1 MKAPKLSVNQRASD
15 HELLLSLPARLP
27 EVMCATPSELRG
39 PVEKLSNVQ
48 SLRCK
53 ECGRDYPQEPI
64 YVCDFCFGPLEVIY
78 DLHAASKSMS
88 RESIQ
93 DGPLTMWRYDQ
104 LLPASREHAV
114 DIGAGMTPLVKAE
127 NLGKELGLNNLWI
140 KNDAA
145 NPTHSF
151 KDRVVSVAAT
161 KAVEFDFD
169 TIACASTGN
178 LAGATAAHGAK
189 AKMNTMVFIPSNL
202 ERGKILGA
210 AIFGSVVLVN
220 GNYDD
225 VNRLC
230 SELGDD
236 RRWAFVNINMRPYYS
251 EGSKSIGYELAE
263 QLGWRAPSHIIVPV
277 ASGSL
282 FTKVFNG
289 LNEFAELGIIDS
301 NNSKMHIAQPAGCSP
316 VATAFVDGQTHPKP
330 VIPDTIA
337 KSLAIGSP
345 ADGFYSVEIANKT
358 GGSGTIVPEPEI
370 AEGMKLLAE
379 TEGIFTETAGGVV
392 ISTLKRL
399 ARENIIHPDEET
411 VALITGTGL
420 KTLEAIADQVET
432 STIEPTI
439 GSFDEIVMG
448 TAVT

>member
-1 MKAPKLSVNQRASD
+1 MQ
-15 HELLLSLPARLP
+15 LLP
-27 EVMCATPSELRG
+27 LRG

-64 YVCDFCFGPLEVIY
+64 YVCDYCFGPLEVAY
-78 DLHAASKSMS
+78 DYDEIAKNIS
-88 RESIQ
+88 RDKIQ
-93 DGPLTMWRYDQ
+93 DGPLTIWRYDQ
-104 LLPASREHAV
+104 LLPASRDNAIN
-114 DIGAGMTPLVKAE
+114 IGAGMTPLLKAD

-151 KDRVVSVAAT
+151 KDRVVSVATT
-161 KAVEFDFD
+161 KAVEFEFD

-189 AKMNTMVFIPSNL
+189 AGMNTMVFIPADL
-202 ERGKILGA
+202 ERGKVLGA

-251 EGSKSIGYELAE
+251 EGSKSLGYELAE
-263 QLGWRAPSHIIVPV
+263 QLGWHAPEHVIVPV

-282 FTKVFNG
+282 FTKVYKG
-289 LNEFAELGIIDS
+289 LQEFAQLGIIDS
-301 NNSKMHIAQPAGCSP
+301 VDTKMHIAQPFGCSP
-316 VATAFVDGQTHPKP
+316 VAKAFVEGQTHPKP
-330 VIPDTIA
+330 VVPDTIA

-345 ADGFYSVEIANKT
+345 ADGYYSVGIANNT
-358 GGSGTIVPEPEI
+358 GGSATIVPESEI

-392 ISTLKRL
+392 ISTLRRL
-399 ARENIIHPDEET
+399 AREGVIGKNEET

-420 KTLEAIADQVET
+420 KTLEAIENTVTT
-432 STIEPTI
+432 STIDATVQ
-439 GSFDEIVMG
+439 SFDEIVMG
-448 TAVT
+448 SVVS

>member
-1 MKAPKLSVNQRASD
+1 
-15 HELLLSLPARLP
+15 
-27 EVMCATPSELRG
+27 
-39 PVEKLSNVQ
+39 
-48 SLRCK
+48 
-53 ECGRDYPQEPI
+53 
-64 YVCDFCFGPLEVIY
+64 VCDFCFGPLEVAY
-78 DLHAASKSMS
+78 DYDAIAKTMS

-93 DGPLTMWRYDQ
+93 DGPLTIWRYDD
-104 LLPASREHAV
+104 LLPASRENAV
-114 DIGAGMTPLVKAE
+114 NIGAGMTPLLKAD

-189 AKMNTMVFIPSNL
+189 AGMKTMVFIPADL
-202 ERGKILGA
+202 ERGKVLGA

-263 QLGWRAPSHIIVPV
+263 QLGWHAPEHVIVPV

-282 FTKVFNG
+282 FTKVYKG
-289 LNEFAELGIIDS
+289 LNEFAQLGIIDS
-301 NNSKMHIAQPAGCSP
+301 ANTRMHIAQPFGCSP
-316 VATAFVDGQTHPKP
+316 VATAFVEDQAHPKP

-345 ADGFYSVEIANKT
+345 ADGYYTVGIANKT
-358 GGSGTIVPEPEI
+358 GGSATIVPESEI

-392 ISTLKRL
+392 ISTLRRL
-399 ARENIIHPDEET
+399 AREGIIGPDEET

-420 KTLEAIADQVET
+420 KTLEAIEDSVQT
-432 STIEPTI
+432 KTIDATVR
-439 GSFDEIVMG
+439 SFDEIVMG
-448 TAVT
+448 TAVK

>member
-1 MKAPKLSVNQRASD
+1 MP
-15 HELLLSLPARLP
+15 
-27 EVMCATPSELRG
+27 
-39 PVEKLSNVQ
+39 NVQ

-53 ECGRDYPQEPI
+53 ECGRDFPQEPI
-64 YVCDFCFGPLEVIY
+64 YVCDFCFGPLEVNY
-78 DLHAASKSMS
+78 DYDAIVKNIS

-93 DGPLTMWRYDQ
+93 DGPLTIWRYDE
-104 LLPASREHAV
+104 LLPASRDNAV
-114 DIGAGMTPLVKAE
+114 NIGAGMTPLLRAD

-151 KDRVVSVAAT
+151 KDRVVSVAST

-178 LAGATAAHGAK
+178 LAGATAAHGSK
-189 AKMNTMVFIPSNL
+189 AGMNTMVFIPANL
-202 ERGKILGA
+202 ERGKVLGA
-210 AIFGSVVLVN
+210 AVFGSVVLVN

-251 EGSKSIGYELAE
+251 EGSKSIGYEIAE
-263 QLGWRAPSHIIVPV
+263 QLGWRAPEHVIVPV

-282 FTKVFNG
+282 FTKVYKG
-289 LNEFAELGIIDS
+289 LNEFAQLGIIDS
-301 NNSKMHIAQPAGCSP
+301 ANTKMHIAQPFGCSP
-316 VATAFVDGQTHPKP
+316 VATAFIEGQNHPKP
-330 VIPDTIA
+330 VVPDTIA

-345 ADGFYSVEIANKT
+345 ADGYYSVGIANKT
-358 GGSGTIVPEPEI
+358 GGSGTVVPENEI

-392 ISTLKRL
+392 ISTLHRL
-399 ARENIIHPDEET
+399 AREGMIGPDEET

-420 KTLEAIADQVET
+420 KTLEAIEMAVET
-432 STIEPTI
+432 RTIEPTI
-439 GSFDEIVMG
+439 RSFDEVVMG
-448 TAVT
+448 AALQ

>member
-1 MKAPKLSVNQRASD
+1 MQ
-15 HELLLSLPARLP
+15 LLP
-27 EVMCATPSELRG
+27 LRG

-64 YVCDFCFGPLEVIY
+64 YVCDYCFGPLEVAY
-78 DLHAASKSMS
+78 DYDEIAKNIS
-88 RESIQ
+88 REKIQ
-93 DGPLTMWRYDQ
+93 DGPLTIWRYDQ
-104 LLPASREHAV
+104 LLPASRDNAIN
-114 DIGAGMTPLVKAE
+114 IGAGMTPLLKAD
-127 NLGKELGLNNLWI
+127 NLGKELGLNNLWV

-151 KDRVVSVAAT
+151 KDRVVSVATT
-161 KAVEFDFD
+161 KAVEFEFD

-189 AKMNTMVFIPSNL
+189 AGMNTMVFIPADL
-202 ERGKILGA
+202 ERGKVLGA

-251 EGSKSIGYELAE
+251 EGSKSLGYELAE
-263 QLGWRAPSHIIVPV
+263 QLGWHAPEHVIVPV

-282 FTKVFNG
+282 FTKVYKG
-289 LNEFAELGIIDS
+289 LQEFAQLGIIDS
-301 NNSKMHIAQPAGCSP
+301 VDTKMHIAQPFGCSP
-316 VATAFVDGQTHPKP
+316 VAKAFVEGQTHPKP
-330 VIPDTIA
+330 VVPDTIA

-345 ADGFYSVEIANKT
+345 ADGYYSVGIANNT
-358 GGSGTIVPEPEI
+358 GGSATIVPESEI

-392 ISTLKRL
+392 ISTLRRL
-399 ARENIIHPDEET
+399 AREGVIGKNEET

-420 KTLEAIADQVET
+420 KTLEAIENTVTT
-432 STIEPTI
+432 STIDATVQ
-439 GSFDEIVMG
+439 SFDEIVIG
-448 TAVT
+448 SVVS

>member
-1 MKAPKLSVNQRASD
+1 MQ
-15 HELLLSLPARLP
+15 LLP
-27 EVMCATPSELRG
+27 LRG

-64 YVCDFCFGPLEVIY
+64 YVCDYCFGPLEVAY
-78 DLHAASKSMS
+78 DYDEIAKNIS
-88 RESIQ
+88 REKIQ
-93 DGPLTMWRYDQ
+93 DGPLTIWRYDQ
-104 LLPASREHAV
+104 LLPASRDSAIN
-114 DIGAGMTPLVKAE
+114 IGAGMTPLLKAD
-127 NLGKELGLNNLWI
+127 NLGKELGLNNLWV

-151 KDRVVSVAAT
+151 KDRVVSVATT
-161 KAVEFDFD
+161 KAVEFEFD

-189 AKMNTMVFIPSNL
+189 AGMNTMVFIPADL
-202 ERGKILGA
+202 ERGKVLGA

-236 RRWAFVNINMRPYYS
+236 RRWAFVNFNMRPYYS
-251 EGSKSIGYELAE
+251 EGSKSLGYELAE
-263 QLGWRAPSHIIVPV
+263 QLGWHAPEHVIVPV

-282 FTKVFNG
+282 FTKVYKG
-289 LNEFAELGIIDS
+289 LQEFAQLGIIDS
-301 NNSKMHIAQPAGCSP
+301 VDTKMHIAQPFGCSP
-316 VATAFVDGQTHPKP
+316 VAKAFVEGQTHPKP
-330 VIPDTIA
+330 VVPDTIA

-345 ADGFYSVEIANKT
+345 ADGYYSVGIANNT
-358 GGSGTIVPEPEI
+358 GGSATIVPESEI

-392 ISTLKRL
+392 ISTLRRL
-399 ARENIIHPDEET
+399 AREGVIGKNEET

-420 KTLEAIADQVET
+420 KTLEAIENTVTT
-432 STIEPTI
+432 STIDATVQ
-439 GSFDEIVMG
+439 SFDEIVIG
-448 TAVT
+448 SVVS

>member
-1 MKAPKLSVNQRASD
+1 L
-15 HELLLSLPARLP
+15 
-27 EVMCATPSELRG
+27 T
-39 PVEKLSNVQ
+39 NVL

-64 YVCDFCFGPLEVIY
+64 YVCDFCFGPLEVNY
-78 DLHAASKSMS
+78 DYDEIAKNIS

-93 DGPLTMWRYDQ
+93 DGPLTIWRYDQ
-104 LLPASREHAV
+104 LLPASRDSAV
-114 DIGAGMTPLVKAE
+114 DIGAGMTPLLKAD

-189 AKMNTMVFIPSNL
+189 AGMNTIVFIPADL
-202 ERGKILGA
+202 ERGKVLGA

-263 QLGWRAPSHIIVPV
+263 QLGWHAPEHIIVPV

-282 FTKVFNG
+282 LTKVYKG
-289 LNEFAELGIIDS
+289 LQEFADLGIIDS
-301 NNSKMHIAQPAGCSP
+301 ADTKLHIAQPFGCSP
-316 VATAFVDGQTHPKP
+316 VAKAFVEGQAHPKP

-345 ADGFYSVEIANKT
+345 ADGMYSVGIANKT
-358 GGSGTIVPEPEI
+358 GGSGTIVPESEI

-392 ISTLKRL
+392 ISTLRRL
-399 ARENIIHPDEET
+399 AREGVIGPDEET

-420 KTLEAIADQVET
+420 KTLEAIEDSVTT
-432 STIEPTI
+432 STIDPTVR
-439 GSFDEIVMG
+439 SFDEIVMG
-448 TAVT
+448 TAVN

>member
-1 MKAPKLSVNQRASD
+1 M
-15 HELLLSLPARLP
+15 
-27 EVMCATPSELRG
+27 T
-39 PVEKLSNVQ
+39 NVQ

-53 ECGRDYPQEPI
+53 ECGRDYPLEPI
-64 YVCDFCFGPLEVIY
+64 YVCDFCFGPLEVNY
-78 DLHAASKSMS
+78 DYNAIAKNIS

-93 DGPLTMWRYDQ
+93 DGPLTIWRYDE
-104 LLPASREHAV
+104 LLPASRDNAV
-114 DIGAGMTPLVKAE
+114 NIGAGMTPLLKAD

-189 AKMNTMVFIPSNL
+189 AGMNTMVFIPSDL

-263 QLGWRAPSHIIVPV
+263 QLGWHAPKHVVVPV

-282 FTKVFNG
+282 FTKVYKG
-289 LNEFAELGIIDS
+289 LQEFAQLGLIDS
-301 NNSKMHIAQPAGCSP
+301 PETKMHIAQPFGCSP
-316 VATAFVDGQTHPKP
+316 VAKAFIEGKAHPKP
-330 VIPDTIA
+330 VVPDTIA

-345 ADGFYSVEIANKT
+345 ADGMYSVGIANKT
-358 GGSGTIVPEPEI
+358 GGSGTIVPESEI

-392 ISTLKRL
+392 ISTLRRL
-399 ARENIIHPDEET
+399 AREGVIAPDEET
-411 VALITGTGL
+411 VVLITGTGL
-420 KTLEAIADQVET
+420 KTLEAIADSVET
-432 STIEPTI
+432 VTIDPTI
-439 GSFDEIVMG
+439 RSFDEV
-448 TAVT
+448 VTGAPVS

>member
-1 MKAPKLSVNQRASD
+1 M
-15 HELLLSLPARLP
+15 
-27 EVMCATPSELRG
+27 T
-39 PVEKLSNVQ
+39 NVQ

-53 ECGRDYPQEPI
+53 ECGRDYPLEPI
-64 YVCDFCFGPLEVIY
+64 YVCDFCFGPLEVSY
-78 DLHAASKSMS
+78 DYGAIAKNIS

-93 DGPLTMWRYDQ
+93 DGPLTIWRYDE
-104 LLPASREHAV
+104 LLPASRDNAV
-114 DIGAGMTPLVKAE
+114 NIGAGMTPLLKAD

-189 AKMNTMVFIPSNL
+189 AGMNTMVFIPSDL

-263 QLGWRAPSHIIVPV
+263 QLGWHAPKHVVVPV

-282 FTKVFNG
+282 FTKVYKG
-289 LNEFAELGIIDS
+289 LQEFAQLGLIDS
-301 NNSKMHIAQPAGCSP
+301 PETKMHIAQPFGCSP
-316 VATAFVDGQTHPKP
+316 VAKAFIEGKAHPKP
-330 VIPDTIA
+330 VVPDTIA

-345 ADGFYSVEIANKT
+345 ADGMYSVGIANKT
-358 GGSGTIVPEPEI
+358 GGSGTIVPESEI

-392 ISTLKRL
+392 ISTLRRL
-399 ARENIIHPDEET
+399 AREGVIAPNEET
-411 VALITGTGL
+411 VVLITGTGL
-420 KTLEAIADQVET
+420 KTLEAIADSVET
-432 STIEPTI
+432 VTIDPTI
-439 GSFDEIVMG
+439 RSFDEV
-448 TAVT
+448 VTGAPVS

>member
-1 MKAPKLSVNQRASD
+1 
-15 HELLLSLPARLP
+15 LP
-27 EVMCATPSELRG
+27 
-39 PVEKLSNVQ
+39 NVQ

-53 ECGRDYPQEPI
+53 ECGRDYPEEPI
-64 YVCDFCFGPLEVIY
+64 YVCDFCFGPLEVNY
-78 DLHAASKSMS
+78 DYDEIAKTLS

-93 DGPLTMWRYDQ
+93 DGPLTIWRYDQ
-104 LLPASREHAV
+104 LLPASRDNAV
-114 DIGAGMTPLVKAE
+114 NIGAGMTPLLKAD
-127 NLGKELGLNNLWI
+127 NLGRELGLNNLWI

-151 KDRVVSVAAT
+151 KDRVVSVAST
-161 KAVEFDFD
+161 KAIEFDFD

-189 AKMNTMVFIPSNL
+189 AGMNTMVFIPADL
-202 ERGKILGA
+202 ESGKVLGA

-251 EGSKSIGYELAE
+251 EGSKSLGYELAE
-263 QLGWRAPSHIIVPV
+263 QLGWHAPQHVIVPV

-282 FTKVFNG
+282 FTKVYKG
-289 LNEFAELGIIDS
+289 LNEFASLGIIDS
-301 NNSKMHIAQPAGCSP
+301 ADTKMHIAQPFGCSP
-316 VATAFVDGQTHPKP
+316 VAKAFVEKQAHPKP
-330 VIPDTIA
+330 VVPDTIA

-345 ADGFYSVEIANKT
+345 ADGYYSVSIANKT
-358 GGSGTIVPEPEI
+358 GGTGTIVPESEI

-392 ISTLKRL
+392 ISTLRRL
-399 ARENIIHPDEET
+399 VREGVIGPDQET

-420 KTLEAIADQVET
+420 KTLEAIADSVET
-432 STIEPTI
+432 VTIDPTVR
-439 GSFDEIVMG
+439 SFDDVVTG
-448 TAVT
+448 AAVS

>member
-1 MKAPKLSVNQRASD
+1 MP
-15 HELLLSLPARLP
+15 
-27 EVMCATPSELRG
+27 
-39 PVEKLSNVQ
+39 NVQ

-53 ECGRDYPQEPI
+53 ECGRDYPEEPI
-64 YVCDFCFGPLEVIY
+64 YVCDFCFGPLEVNY
-78 DLHAASKSMS
+78 DYDEIAKTLS

-93 DGPLTMWRYDQ
+93 DGPLTIWRYDQ
-104 LLPASREHAV
+104 LLPASRDNAV
-114 DIGAGMTPLVKAE
+114 NIGAGMTPLLKAD
-127 NLGKELGLNNLWI
+127 NLGRELGLNNLWI

-151 KDRVVSVAAT
+151 KDRVVSVAST
-161 KAVEFDFD
+161 KAIEFDFD

-189 AKMNTMVFIPSNL
+189 AGMNTMVFIPADL
-202 ERGKILGA
+202 ESGKVLGA

-251 EGSKSIGYELAE
+251 EGSKSLGYELAE
-263 QLGWRAPSHIIVPV
+263 QLGWHAPQHVIVPV

-282 FTKVFNG
+282 FTKVYKG
-289 LNEFAELGIIDS
+289 LNEFASLGIIDS
-301 NNSKMHIAQPAGCSP
+301 ADTKMHIAQPFGCSP
-316 VATAFVDGQTHPKP
+316 VAKAFVEKQAHPKP
-330 VIPDTIA
+330 VVPDTIA

-345 ADGFYSVEIANKT
+345 ADGYYSVSIANKT
-358 GGSGTIVPEPEI
+358 GGTGTIVPESEI

-392 ISTLKRL
+392 ISTLRRL
-399 ARENIIHPDEET
+399 VREGVIGPDQET

-420 KTLEAIADQVET
+420 KTLEAIADSVET
-432 STIEPTI
+432 VTIDPTVR
-439 GSFDEIVMG
+439 SFDDVVTG
-448 TAVT
+448 AAVG